1 MENGNQLKGFL
12 LAILAATLW
21 GVSGTFGQFIF
32 NSRGINPAWLVTVRC
47 LSSGLILLAFGFMKF
62 GAAIFNIWK
71 SKQDILSLLIFGLI
85 GIPLVQYTYF
95 AAIQHSNAA
104 TATVLQYAGPAL
116 IAIYLALINK
126 RLPGMYTILAIVIAI
141 GGTFL
146 LVTHGSFSS
155 LSISGLALLW
165 GVASAVALAFYSIQP
180 VKLLNRYHAI
190 IVIGWAMLIGGIAF
204 SFVHVPWKVQG
215 IWDLDTCISIT
226 FIILL
231 GSVIAFYAYLTAVKW
246 IGAQTTSL
254 LASAEPLSAALISIF
269 WLKVSF
275 GSMDILGSVLILLA
289 IFLLARK

>member
-21 GVSGTFGQFIF
+21 GVSGTFGQFVF
-32 NSRGINPAWLVTVRC
+32 SNRGVDPAWLVTVRC
-47 LSSGLILLAFGFMKF
+47 LSSGLILLALGYFRFGLN
-62 GAAIFNIWK
+62 IFNIWK
-71 SKQDILSLLIFGLI
+71 SNTDILALLIFGLI

-116 IAIYLALINK
+116 IAIYLAIVNK
-126 RLPGMYTILAIVIAI
+126 RLPGVFSMLAIVLAIA
-141 GGTFL
+141 GTFL
-146 LVTHGSFSS
+146 LVTHGSFNS
-155 LSISGLALLW
+155 LSISGLALFW
-165 GVASAVALAFYSIQP
+165 GINSAVALAFYSIQP
-180 VKLLNRYHAI
+180 IKLLHRYHAI
-190 IVIGWAMLIGGIAF
+190 VVIGWAMLIGGIAF
-204 SFVHVPWKVQG
+204 SFVRVPWQVEG
-215 IWDLDTCISIT
+215 TWDLDTYIST
-226 FIILL
+226 AFIIFL
-231 GSVIAFYAYLTAVKW
+231 GSVVAFYAYLSAVKW

-254 LASAEPLSAALISIF
+254 LASAEPLSAALISVF